1 MKFTIAKFF
10 TALAI
15 AVLCLDSFGQNVT
28 PTKGKEFWFGFMKNY
43 EVETNWEALDIF
55 IVSDQNTSGTIAV
68 PGQAWSLAFNVVA
81 NVTTTVTIPNNI
93 GETLSN
99 QIVEG
104 RGIIVETEDTVAV
117 FAINYNGY
125 TADAN
130 KILPTQTLGNEYR
143 VSAYQGLDGYSYNS
157 EFMVVA
163 TEDDTEVEITPS
175 VNTMGGNAAGVPFTV
190 QLNEGEVYQ
199 VRAEG
204 WSDDFTGTVIKGT
217 DASGSCR
224 PFAVFS
230 GSDCTNIP
238 WGCYACDHICEQN
251 FPTETWG
258 TQFYLVPFEG
268 TTQYTYTILADQ
280 DNTSV
285 SIDVW
290 YSRGSKGFP
299 AI

>member
-117 FAINYNGY
+117 FAINY
-125 TADAN
+125 
-130 KILPTQTLGNEYR
+130 
-143 VSAYQGLDGYSYNS
+143 
-157 EFMVVA
+157 VA
-163 TEDDTEVEITPS
+163 ARR
-175 VNTMGGNAAGVPFTV
+175 NA
-190 QLNEGEVYQ
+190 
-199 VRAEG
+199 
-204 WSDDFTGTVIKGT
+204 
-217 DASGSCR
+217 
-224 PFAVFS
+224 
-230 GSDCTNIP
+230 
-238 WGCYACDHICEQN
+238 
-251 FPTETWG
+251 
-258 TQFYLVPFEG
+258 
-268 TTQYTYTILADQ
+268 
-280 DNTSV
+280 
-285 SIDVW
+285 
-290 YSRGSKGFP
+290 
-299 AI
+299 